1 MDIADLTRK
10 ISSSFAISL
19 TWNEINSVIIVVICY
34 SECKLMLLKK
44 LFISNFFLLLMRS
57 HYV

>member
-19 TWNEINSVIIVVICY
+19 TCNEINSMIIVMICY
-34 SECKLMLLKK
+34 SECKATLLKK
-44 LFISNFFLLLMRS
+44 LFISSFLLLMRS
-57 HYV
+57 YYM